1 MLLGYFIST
10 TGTKT
15 GKLKEAY
22 IMATLAEIRAKLR
35 EQEDR
40 KGGGSNQQSGGD
52 NAIYPHW
59 NMAEGT
65 EAVLRFLPDADSDN
79 VFFWKERLMIKLP
92 FAGIKG
98 QTDSR
103 PVTVNVPCM
112 EMYGETCPVLSEV
125 RGWFKDPALEDQ
137 GRKYWKKRSY
147 IFQGFVA
154 DDPLNED
161 SKPENPIRR
170 FIIGPQIFQIIKGA
184 LMDPEMEELP
194 TDYVRGVDFRIK
206 KTSKGGYADYS
217 TSQWSRRERALT
229 DEEKAAIDT
238 HGLHNLDDFL
248 PKKPGEVEVKVIQ
261 EMFEASVDGEAYD
274 PNRWGQYF
282 RAPGMSAPTGD
293 PNSSKPAAP
302 IAETKTAPMTP
313 KEEDANAG
321 VTRDESGTPS
331 APEASTATTEDKPSS
346 ERAQDILKMI
356 RDRQS

>member
-1 MLLGYFIST
+1 
-10 TGTKT
+10 
-15 GKLKEAY
+15 
-22 IMATLAEIRAKLR
+22 MATLAEIRAKLR
-35 EQEDR
+35 EQEN
-40 KGGGSNQQSGGD
+40 KTGGNTQSSGGD

-65 EAVLRFLPDADSDN
+65 EALLRFLPDADPDAT
-79 VFFWKERLMIKLP
+79 FFWKERLMIKLP

-112 EMYGETCPVLSEV
+112 EMYGESCPVLQEV
-125 RGWFKDPALEDQ
+125 RGWFKDPSLEDQ

-147 IFQGFVA
+147 IFQGFVV
-154 DDPLNED
+154 DNPISED
-161 SKPENPIRR
+161 STPDNPIRR

-194 TDYVRGVDFRIK
+194 TDFVRGVDFRIK

-217 TSQWSRRERALT
+217 TSTWSRRERALT
-229 DEEKAAIDT
+229 DEEKAAVDS

-248 PKKPGEVEVKVIQ
+248 PKKPSEVEVKVIQ

-274 PNRWGQYF
+274 PQRWGQYF

-293 PNSSKPAAP
+293 PNSAKPAAP
-302 IAETKTAPMTP
+302 IAETTTAPTPMTP
-313 KEEDANAG
+313 KEEDATAG
-321 VTRDESGTPS
+321 VVRKEDGS
-331 APEASTATTEDKPSS
+331 AVSITDTTEDKPSS